1 MMDKTDLMNAWA
13 DGALTAEEAAEAQAQ
28 AQSDPAA
35 ANEHAW
41 AIYVKDRLSE
51 LPEAEVPDG
60 LWKTCTARLDAI
72 DRVRTAERTVGKYS
86 WALCGVFVVAILSA
100 AFVNRS
106 NPSRAL
112 PSTSVASLVSG
123 LSPVSTTRP
132 AEALRTVRAGMPGAP
147 LHEGSFELLN
157 VAVGHVD
164 GRRAAKVRMRDAE
177 GPFEL
182 FLVAGAVGI
191 EGFAPGRSGFA
202 EGTIN
207 GESAIAWTEGGY
219 LVLVTSDRSHAAVQS
234 LVRQLR
240 GE

>member
-1 MMDKTDLMNAWA
+1 MNEKTELMNAWA
-13 DGALTAEEAAEAQAQ
+13 DGALTADEAAEAQTQ

-41 AIYVKDRLSE
+41 ALYVKDRLAG
-51 LPEAEVPDG
+51 LPSTDVPDG
-60 LWKTCTARLDAI
+60 LWKTCTGRLDAI
-72 DRVRTAERTVGKYS
+72 DRVRTAERAVGKYS

-100 AFVNRS
+100 AFINRS
-106 NPSRAL
+106 NPSRSL
-112 PSTSVASLVSG
+112 PSASVAGLMSG
-123 LSPVSTTRP
+123 LSPVSTSQP
-132 AEALRTVRAGMPGAP
+132 ADALRTVREGMPGAP
-147 LHEGSFELLN
+147 VHPGSFELLN

-191 EGFAPGRSGFA
+191 EGLTPGPSGFA

-207 GESAIAWTEGGY
+207 GESAVSWTEGGY
-219 LVLVTSDRSHAAVQS
+219 LVLVTSDRSHEAVGA

-240 GE
+240 RD

>member
-1 MMDKTDLMNAWA
+1 MNEKTDLMNAWA
-13 DGALTAEEAAEAQAQ
+13 DGALTAEEAAQAQAL

-41 AIYVKDRLSE
+41 ALYVKDRLGE
-51 LPEAEVPDG
+51 LPSAEVPDG
-60 LWKTCTARLDAI
+60 LWKTCTGRLDAI
-72 DRVRTAERTVGKYS
+72 DRVRTAERAVGKYS

-100 AFVNRS
+100 AFMNRS
-106 NPSRAL
+106 NPARAL
-112 PSTSVASLVSG
+112 SSTSVASLVSG
-123 LSPVSTTRP
+123 LSPVSATQP
-132 AEALRTVRAGMPGAP
+132 ADALRTVREGMPGAP
-147 LHEGSFELLN
+147 VHEGSFELLN

-191 EGFAPGRSGFA
+191 EGLAPGPDGYA

-207 GESAIAWTEGGY
+207 GESAVAWTEGGY
-219 LVLVTSDRSHAAVQS
+219 LVLVTSDRSPEDVG
-234 LVRQLR
+234 LLIRQLR
-240 GE
+240 RE